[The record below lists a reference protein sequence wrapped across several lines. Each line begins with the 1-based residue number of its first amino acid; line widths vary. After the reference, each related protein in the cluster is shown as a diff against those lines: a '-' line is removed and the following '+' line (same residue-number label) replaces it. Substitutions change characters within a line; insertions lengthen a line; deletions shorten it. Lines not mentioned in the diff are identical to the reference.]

1 MLKEKLRST
10 RSDKKRDVRPTIP
23 VTLKECIY
31 RISYI
36 TNTPVKDVCVDI
48 CEAGVVSKKVMEH
61 MSVYFRRQIWLDQ
74 TLYRGDL
81 ANASIK
87 SEIPAGQ
94 KERIT
99 MRFSQRS
106 FENIRTLGYALD
118 VTPTTAVAL
127 LLDASVKNSDFINEY
142 VRIFLSKHVDEGR
155 MRELKQVMTFVNKN
169 NPYEEQISWSAI
181 TSFIVDEM
189 KTGTSN
195 LSQSINGWL
204 DKLK

>member
-155 MRELKQVMTFVNKN
+155 MRELKQVMTFINKN
-169 NPYEEQISWSAI
+169 NPYEEQISWSTI

-189 KTGTSN
+189 KIGTSN

>member
-118 VTPTTAVAL
+118 VTPTTAVAFF
-127 LLDASVKNSDFINEY
+127 A
-142 VRIFLSKHVDEGR
+142 GR
-155 MRELKQVMTFVNKN
+155 QCE
-169 NPYEEQISWSAI
+169 
-181 TSFIVDEM
+181 
-189 KTGTSN
+189 
-195 LSQSINGWL
+195 
-204 DKLK
+204 KLGFHQ